1 MIDKSPLVRYH
12 ERYKKI
18 KQELGITPDKDSL
31 LKLIET
37 NPSGLNNFYMAAMGM
52 STLIVRL
59 GAIIQL
65 CRKLKDDN
73 TKNDALFMKQV
84 IDNLRETLPSDTN
97 WRELWK
103 ASMQI
108 GSEWEKP
115 CIQKNGDSLLSR
127 FVTFRNKFAHQI
139 IRIIPA
145 DIDQL
150 TKSIS
155 IFDEMEQLN
164 TLFKDSSIEEKEGKF
179 YFIQANKILELHPF
193 IQKGKND
200 DLPYLFQ
207 GMYENKKNTKLINT
221 HLGNELE
228 QESQLHLE
236 PLFNP
241 LRQAIRGGAG
251 EVFDH
256 SVRLAYY
263 QNCFFGRERE
273 RNLILEWCKTQG
285 EQNILPVYSNAG
297 MGKGALIAD
306 VIEKL
311 QKEKIP
317 VLYHFCG
324 AGIQN
329 SLHAT
334 LYHFILQGA
343 IYKAFNGISFWDN
356 KNEEIKKKL
365 ERLPTKYI
373 EVIHLFQ
380 NLLSNYGK
388 VNLVDLEATISKMR
402 ASNNLIA
409 LMGIY
414 DSNNMIEETKSVC
427 AEILL
432 KDPANKQALEKLKNV
447 QNIKKNKNLV
457 IIIDGLDEAAVANS
471 SLHISDWFYTYN
483 EKEEPEN
490 DWRSPLNIRWIFTY
504 RKTDGQ
510 KGYQFPFEK
519 EGDKIESLQPLL
531 GLSESS
537 VDAAL
542 EEFKVSA
549 DFKKEVIRK
558 GAIV

>member
-65 CRKLKDDN
+65 CRKLHDGN
-73 TKNDALFMKQV
+73 AENDALFMKQV

-97 WRELWK
+97 WRELWE
-103 ASMQI
+103 ASMQS
-108 GSEWEKP
+108 GSAWEKP
-115 CIQKNGDSLLSR
+115 CIQPKNGDSLLRR
-127 FVTFRNKFAHQI
+127 FVTFRNKFAHQS

-150 TKSIS
+150 SKSIS
-155 IFDEMEQLN
+155 IFDEMEQLSA
-164 TLFKDSSIEEKEGKF
+164 LFKDSSIEEKEGKF
-179 YFIQANKILELHPF
+179 YFIQAMEILELHPF
-193 IQKGKND
+193 IQKGEND

-207 GMYENKKNTKLINT
+207 GMYENKKNAKLINT

-228 QESQLHLE
+228 QESVLHLE
-236 PLFNP
+236 PLFDP

-251 EVFDH
+251 QVFDH
-256 SVRLAYY
+256 SERLAYY
-263 QNCFFGRERE
+263 RECFVGRERE

-306 VIEKL
+306 VIYEL

-317 VLYHFCG
+317 VLFHFCG

-334 LYHFILQGA
+334 LYHFILQG
-343 IYKAFNGISFWDN
+343 K
-356 KNEEIKKKL
+356 KNQWWKTEDEEIIKKL
-365 ERLPTKYI
+365 DRLPSKYI
-373 EVIHLFQ
+373 DLIHFFQ
-380 NLLSNYGK
+380 KLISENFKNPRSNTSG
-388 VNLVDLEATISKMR
+388 
-402 ASNNLIA
+402 
-409 LMGIY
+409 
-414 DSNNMIEETKSVC
+414 NMVV
-427 AEILL
+427 L
-432 KDPANKQALEKLKNV
+432 
-447 QNIKKNKNLV
+447 
-457 IIIDGLDEAAVANS
+457 IDGLDEASVANS
-471 SLHISDWFYTYN
+471 TLHISDWFYTYN
-483 EKEEPEN
+483 EKEEREN

-504 RKTDGQ
+504 RKTEGQ

-519 EGDKIESLQPLL
+519 EGAKIESIQPLL

-537 VDAAL
+537 VDDAL